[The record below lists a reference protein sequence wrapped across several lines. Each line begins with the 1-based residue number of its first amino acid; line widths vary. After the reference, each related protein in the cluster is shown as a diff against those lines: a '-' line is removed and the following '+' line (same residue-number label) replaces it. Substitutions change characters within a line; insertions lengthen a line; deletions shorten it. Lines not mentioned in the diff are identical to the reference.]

1 MRGVYSR
8 GRGRGRG
15 RGTRGRAPDRPTYP
29 ASHPIILE
37 ADDRRTI
44 PVSVLNQDLRCP
56 ICLGLLRDP
65 VATECLHRFCANCI
79 EKCLRVGKKECPS
92 CRAPVATRRS
102 LRKDKNFAKL
112 LRKLYPDMEAFEG
125 EEEEQNRCLT
135 MEHQQEIRSVWQ
147 RQREQLGRQP
157 WEEGKEADGDGTD
170 GASDSDSAS
179 GGRNGAG
186 GEENEEEGEEDEEGE
201 EEEDEMEAE
210 EGEVADEDTEE
221 EGDGEEE
228 EEEASTAVNAPPV
241 SNGVA
246 STPPASTYSLRDKPS
261 EPEILKPDTGQ
272 YGFLLTKHPLESSLQ
287 ALSKDFV
294 TVSCEATVRHLQMFL
309 SKKLKLHAGWGS
321 LQVTANRADGG
332 SILLDAPMT
341 LEQVVTTYQ
350 LDTENLQL
358 LYRAVR

>member
-186 GEENEEEGEEDEEGE
+186 GEENEEEGEEDE
-201 EEEDEMEAE
+201 
-210 EGEVADEDTEE
+210 
-221 EGDGEEE
+221 
-228 EEEASTAVNAPPV
+228 TARRRRRRKPP
-241 SNGVA
+241 
-246 STPPASTYSLRDKPS
+246 
-261 EPEILKPDTGQ
+261 
-272 YGFLLTKHPLESSLQ
+272 LL
-287 ALSKDFV
+287 
-294 TVSCEATVRHLQMFL
+294 
-309 SKKLKLHAGWGS
+309 
-321 LQVTANRADGG
+321 
-332 SILLDAPMT
+332 
-341 LEQVVTTYQ
+341 
-350 LDTENLQL
+350 
-358 LYRAVR
+358 